1 MNGNWHTVYRP
12 LVSAEPHVPPKLSAP
27 TEPVSKQDWY
37 HTSNTNAKSLDDT
50 TSIRCLSS
58 AIRLYGSATVSP
70 EIWTWPSLW
79 LTLYLLRISSA
90 LFSARCC
97 QSYGLN
103 TGLKRHV
110 SIIFGIIYNLSSY
123 HDQPKAKSARSRHA
137 AFRSRYGL
145 NKNSEKGSK
154 ITLRH
159 TKMSSKLRNLVSNH
173 SSPFGHTYVYLAAP
187 SAVYTLLVYKGQ
199 TSYLTTLRPVAPPL
213 PPSWFH
219 LESDSSYRPFQA
231 FFLTHSFLAWVRTQ
245 PHSFWISVSTCLFGS
260 RSPFS
265 FFHPSRRSLLRTSG
279 LSSRK
284 DKRLVRWV
292 QSRLLSSK
300 EAYQETLISY
310 RDLFSTRTA
319 TRVSYKDPHN
329 MSHN

>member
-1 MNGNWHTVYRP
+1 MLSVSTIVSNLPNAQKSHQLSFHPLSTSLHTSSIWQPRYCQSACLPSHRTCLRSLRWRQRTAKCTSIPMPRQMNGNWHTVYRP

-27 TEPVSKQDWY
+27 TESVSKQDWY

-70 EIWTWPSLW
+70 EIWPWPSLW

-90 LFSARCC
+90 LFSARCGR
-97 QSYGLN
+97 SYGLN
-103 TGLKRHV
+103 SGLKRHV
-110 SIIFGIIYNLSSY
+110 SIIFGIMYNLLRY

-154 ITLRH
+154 ITLRR

-173 SSPFGHTYVYLAAP
+173 SPPFGHTYVYLAAP
-187 SAVYTLLVYKGQ
+187 SAVYTLLVYKSQ
-199 TSYLTTLRPVAPPL
+199 TSYLTTISPVALPL
-213 PPSWFH
+213 PSSWFL

-245 PHSFWISVSTCLFGS
+245 PHSFWISISTCLFG
-260 RSPFS
+260 
-265 FFHPSRRSLLRTSG
+265 
-279 LSSRK
+279 
-284 DKRLVRWV
+284 
-292 QSRLLSSK
+292 
-300 EAYQETLISY
+300 
-310 RDLFSTRTA
+310 
-319 TRVSYKDPHN
+319 
-329 MSHN
+329 